1 MPRKGAR
8 RLHFDPGHALQRR
21 LPQLVAVRAP
31 ELAIAARLRVLIS
44 AFLIRRQTRVLIRF
58 QTRMTD

>member
-1 MPRKGAR
+1 
-8 RLHFDPGHALQRR
+8 